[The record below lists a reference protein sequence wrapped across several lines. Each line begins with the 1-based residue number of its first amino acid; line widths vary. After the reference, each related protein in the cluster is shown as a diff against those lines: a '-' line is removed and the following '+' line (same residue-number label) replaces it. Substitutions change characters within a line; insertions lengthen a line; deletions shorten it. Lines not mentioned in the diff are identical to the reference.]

1 MIAPRLRPSR
11 ASTRAPG
18 ACEDDAGVLR
28 TSRGAERQHSNESD
42 MALDG
47 RDIALIA
54 VACDEIFFGR
64 VATVIRPAAS
74 Y

>member
-1 MIAPRLRPSR
+1 
-11 ASTRAPG
+11 
-18 ACEDDAGVLR
+18 
-28 TSRGAERQHSNESD
+28 

-74 Y
+74 YQEEGGP

>member
-1 MIAPRLRPSR
+1 
-11 ASTRAPG
+11 
-18 ACEDDAGVLR
+18 
-28 TSRGAERQHSNESD
+28 

-54 VACDEIFFGR
+54 VACDEILFGR

-74 Y
+74 YQ